1 MTERTITTI
10 TFSERGNP
18 QRHVIALP
26 SAIGQFHQHMLDSI
40 GGRHIE
46 FGERRRRNAMVDVQG
61 IPDIAD
67 LIQNMINEQAQ
78 PNAVD
83 SIPTYKAE
91 GEIGDCS
98 ICQETI
104 KKGDTFRRLPCSE
117 TVNHCFHQTCIDP
130 WLERNNTCPNCRCKL
145 FN

>member
-1 MTERTITTI
+1 MNERTVTTI
-10 TFSERGNP
+10 SFSERGNP
-18 QRHVIALP
+18 RRHTIVLP
-26 SAIGQFHQHMLDSI
+26 SAIGRFHQHMINSI
-40 GGRHIE
+40 GNRHIE

-61 IPDIAD
+61 IPDIAS
-67 LIQNMINEQAQ
+67 LIQNMINEQAE

-98 ICQETI
+98 ICQEII
-104 KKGDTFRRLPCSE
+104 KKDDTFRRLPCSE